1 MMGFAKSSTHPTK
14 LRRLSHY
21 RVGIAVML
29 DIKELIG
36 TLMRVAANE
45 EITEAEI
52 IDLDFEADSQLLPA
66 LNDAYIRLLEFVH
79 DRDLRV
85 TDRDLDRRER
95 AALLD
100 DLNKIAS
107 LCEATSTIGR

>member
-1 MMGFAKSSTHPTK
+1 
-14 LRRLSHY
+14 
-21 RVGIAVML
+21 ML

-45 EITEAEI
+45 EVTEDEI
-52 IDLDFEADSQLLPA
+52 IDLDFEADGQLLAA

-79 DRDLRV
+79 DRDLRL

-95 AALLD
+95 AALQD
-100 DLNKIAS
+100 DLKKIVN

>member
-1 MMGFAKSSTHPTK
+1 
-14 LRRLSHY
+14 
-21 RVGIAVML
+21 ML

>member
-1 MMGFAKSSTHPTK
+1 
-14 LRRLSHY
+14 
-21 RVGIAVML
+21 ML

-36 TLMRVAANE
+36 TLMRVAENE
-45 EITEAEI
+45 EVTEDEI
-52 IDLDFEADSQLLPA
+52 IDLDFEADGQLLAA

-79 DRDLRV
+79 DRDLRL

-95 AALLD
+95 AALQD
-100 DLNKIAS
+100 DLKKIVN